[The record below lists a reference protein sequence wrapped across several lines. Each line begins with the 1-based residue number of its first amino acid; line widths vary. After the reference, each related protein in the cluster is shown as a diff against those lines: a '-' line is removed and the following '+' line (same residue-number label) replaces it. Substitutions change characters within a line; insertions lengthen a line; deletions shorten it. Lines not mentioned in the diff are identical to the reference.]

1 MVYSIV
7 VFFFKQKT
15 AYEMRISDWSSDVC
29 SSDLLRKDR
38 IAVAP
43 EAEAL
48 PVLHRQILL
57 RLGALHRRDVGRVV
71 ETGEL
76 CRCRARAVD
85 VGVARLTLRRKPAE
99 GAAEVDAGGDA
110 RPRHVRAAEGPD
122 PAPHVQDS
130 DPGRD
135 RRQGDRKSTRLN
147 SSQ

>member
-1 MVYSIV
+1 MGAAGRAVDRPLPRRQQAPGQDGAAAGGGRTPEY
-7 VFFFKQKT
+7 
-15 AYEMRISDWSSDVC
+15 
-29 SSDLLRKDR
+29 LRKDR

-85 VGVARLTLRRKPAE
+85 VGVARLTLRRKPTE
-99 GAAEVDAGGDA
+99 GAAEVDAGEGKSVVWGE
-110 RPRHVRAAEGPD
+110 RVEVRGELG
-122 PAPHVQDS
+122 
-130 DPGRD
+130 G
-135 RRQGDRKSTRLN
+135 G
-147 SSQ
+147 